1 MDNSSNDPAIARGTR
16 YWKRRDGEADPKP
29 GSAITFLVLA
39 CLAIFVAGII
49 IVPKQIES
57 SVQNAVIDTLNDL
70 GLGALSVNA
79 DGQDIF
85 IAGRL
90 PAHRLSSEIS
100 KLQAIARGV
109 TCNVALFG
117 GVVCPAKVFV
127 SIEELP
133 SSPEELI
140 NSGVSGSDQNDLTAD
155 DLLLK
160 SAQGAHGL
168 ADFHN
173 FDIEKD
179 EDFITLNGEMPDP
192 RVRDLMLRRGTKFGL
207 AVIDDMV
214 VSGRATSEYFAWA
227 VERAWA
233 VVQYLESGRVSWRE
247 GKFSV
252 DGKITSDRAEFVES
266 AYESEFFEQ
275 RLAGINLDVRPV
287 YNDVETCNRA
297 FADVLASTSI
307 EFAPES
313 AKILSSSSSVLD
325 RIAVLAEQCT
335 LSFVVESHTEDSGF
349 SKRDMAL
356 SQRRAEAVTE
366 ALSKRGIDESR
377 LTARGFGGTKPL
389 QNNNTPLA
397 WMLNRRISIV
407 AK

>member
-1 MDNSSNDPAIARGTR
+1 MDNSSTEATTAHSTR
-16 YWKRRDGEADPKP
+16 YWKRRDGEANSTP
-29 GSAITFLVLA
+29 GSSINFLVLA
-39 CLAIFVAGII
+39 GLVIFIAGIMV
-49 IVPKQIES
+49 VPKQIERA
-57 SVQNAVIDTLNDL
+57 VQDAVIDTLNDL
-70 GLGALSVNA
+70 GLGTLSVNA
-79 DGQDIF
+79 DGQDVF
-85 IAGRL
+85 ITGSL

-109 TCNVALFG
+109 TCDVAVLG
-117 GVVCPAKVFV
+117 DVVCPTKVFV

-133 SSPEELI
+133 SSIEEL
-140 NSGVSGSDQNDLTAD
+140 NASAGPSPQHHTHAD
-155 DLLLK
+155 KLLLK
-160 SAQGAHGL
+160 AAVGAAGNPS
-168 ADFHN
+168 FHN

-179 EDFITLNGEMPDP
+179 QDFITLNGEMPDP

-207 AVIDDMV
+207 AVIDDMMI
-214 VSGRATSEYFAWA
+214 SGRPTSEYFAWA

-233 VVQYLESGRVSWRE
+233 VVQYLESGRVSWQE

-266 AYESEFFEQ
+266 AYESDFFKQ

-287 YNDVETCNRA
+287 YNDVSTCNRA

-313 AKILSSSSSVLD
+313 AKILSSSSMVLD

-335 LSFVVESHTEDSGF
+335 LSFAVESHTEDSGF
-349 SKRDMAL
+349 SERDLTL

-377 LTARGFGGTKPL
+377 LTAIGFGGTKPL

-397 WMLNRRISIV
+397 WMLNRRINIV
-407 AK
+407 AKQ